1 MNLAAAVVMMTSMVI
16 MVGYDRVSVC
26 CPRLMEV
33 LMRRCFVIGH
43 LRGRTNHR
51 DGRKRLNRKAQ
62 CQQHDENEFAPVRH
76 GCRV

>member
-1 MNLAAAVVMMTSMVI
+1 MNMVAAVVMMTGMVI
-16 MVGYDRVSVC
+16 IVGYHRMVVC
-26 CPRLMEV
+26 CPRLLEV

-62 CQQHDENEFAPVRH
+62 CQQHDENEFAPVGHR
-76 GCRV
+76 RKV